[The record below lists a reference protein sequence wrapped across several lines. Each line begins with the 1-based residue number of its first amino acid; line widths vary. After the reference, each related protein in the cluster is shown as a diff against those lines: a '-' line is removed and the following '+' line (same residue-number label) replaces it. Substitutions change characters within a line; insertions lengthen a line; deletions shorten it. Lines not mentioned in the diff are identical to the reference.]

1 MAEMFQKADINK
13 DEVMDLK
20 EFQTGV
26 MDHPVTSKIFQK
38 KKIDANSRTLRAKDR
53 RINQMLREI
62 STLKQ
67 NIQDLKSQLART
79 QTADKKRS
87 DCEERSYLD
96 WFCKTPGL
104 MHISEQVL
112 SLLDR
117 KSLANC
123 RQVSKTCKNFI
134 DNSRLLLKI
143 QVIQMKKTK
152 SFRKEQLDSYGMWRK
167 SLNLQ
172 GTICEMFPVWSPAF
186 DYAENTMNV
195 CDLQVFTKIL
205 RSLLIKVD
213 ADNFDSD
220 PLGYTLNHYRKS
232 EEFQFLVKTQVAFNE
247 DRESSITHHNI
258 INEETFY
265 LSLCCKSIL
274 PKRLESLVENW
285 TKRSVPLVFRSY
297 FTEKCIKNG
306 FGNEHSPYEVL
317 KILIRNAKKIG
328 INPNPKLGND
338 AKELFR
344 NARILH
350 GVNTDN
356 YDPTSCKDWSFLHF
370 VLNFKLYD
378 IVKLYQN
385 LK

>member
-1 MAEMFQKADINK
+1 MEENK
-13 DEVMDLK
+13 KILK
-20 EFQTGV
+20 LLKV
-26 MDHPVTSKIFQK
+26 QK

-172 GTICEMFPVWSPAF
+172 GTICEMFPIWSPAF

-213 ADNFDSD
+213 ADNFDSN
-220 PLGYTLNHYRKS
+220 PLHYTLNHYRKS

-258 INEETFY
+258 INETFY
-265 LSLCCKSIL
+265 LSLCCISIL

-285 TKRSVPLVFRSY
+285 TKRSVPLVFSKV
-297 FTEKCIKNG
+297 FTEDEECIKNG
-306 FGNEHSPYEVL
+306 FINEHSPYEVL

-328 INPNPKLGND
+328 INPNPKLGDD
-338 AKELFR
+338 AEILFVY
-344 NARILH
+344 ADILH

-356 YDPTSCKDWSFLHF
+356 YDPESCKNWSFLHF
-370 VLNFKLYD
+370 LKKLKLYD

>member
-1 MAEMFQKADINK
+1 MEENK
-13 DEVMDLK
+13 EILK
-20 EFQTGV
+20 LLKVQE
-26 MDHPVTSKIFQK
+26 
-38 KKIDANSRTLRAKDR
+38 KKIAANSRTLRAKDR
-53 RINQMLREI
+53 RINQLLRE
-62 STLKQ
+62 
-67 NIQDLKSQLART
+67 IQDLKSQLART

-172 GTICEMFPVWSPAF
+172 GTICEMFPVWSPVF

-213 ADNFDSD
+213 ADNFDSN
-220 PLGYTLNHYRKS
+220 PLHYTLNHYRKS

-247 DRESSITHHNI
+247 DREASGTHHNMM
-258 INEETFY
+258 NETFD
-265 LSLCCKSIL
+265 LSLHCKSIL

-328 INPNPKLGND
+328 INTNPKLGDD
-338 AKELFR
+338 ATVLFMY
-344 NARILH
+344 ARILH

-356 YDPTSCKDWSFLHF
+356 YDPESCKKWSFLHF
-370 VLNFKLYD
+370 LRKLKLYD
-378 IVKLYQN
+378 IVKLYKN

>member
-1 MAEMFQKADINK
+1 MEENK
-13 DEVMDLK
+13 EILK
-20 EFQTGV
+20 LLKVQE
-26 MDHPVTSKIFQK
+26 
-38 KKIDANSRTLRAKDR
+38 KKIAANSRTLRAKDR
-53 RINQMLREI
+53 RINQLLRE
-62 STLKQ
+62 
-67 NIQDLKSQLART
+67 IQDLKSQLART
-79 QTADKKRS
+79 QTADKKKS
-87 DCEERSYLD
+87 VCEERSYLD

-172 GTICEMFPVWSPAF
+172 GTICEMFPVWSPVF

-213 ADNFDSD
+213 ADNFDSN
-220 PLGYTLNHYRKS
+220 PLHYTLNHYRKS

-247 DRESSITHHNI
+247 DREASGTHHNMM
-258 INEETFY
+258 NE
-265 LSLCCKSIL
+265 L
-274 PKRLESLVENW
+274 
-285 TKRSVPLVFRSY
+285 
-297 FTEKCIKNG
+297 
-306 FGNEHSPYEVL
+306 
-317 KILIRNAKKIG
+317 
-328 INPNPKLGND
+328 
-338 AKELFR
+338 
-344 NARILH
+344 
-350 GVNTDN
+350 
-356 YDPTSCKDWSFLHF
+356 
-370 VLNFKLYD
+370 
-378 IVKLYQN
+378 
-385 LK
+385 